1 MIVLVVDDDLDQ
13 LAIRSELFRTCGF
26 TAIEAAGREQ
36 ALQLAAEHRPGCVVM
51 DLNLP
56 TKAEGLALI
65 RQLKEID
72 QSVHLI
78 VLTGSDR
85 RVLDNRAEATMVDAV
100 LRKPAQSA
108 RLIRAL
114 KAYG

>member
-1 MIVLVVDDDLDQ
+1 MTVLVIDDDLDQ
-13 LAIRSELFRTCGF
+13 LAIRAELLRTCGF

-36 ALQLAAEHRPGCVVM
+36 ARRLAADNRPGCVVM

-65 RQLKEID
+65 RELKEID

-85 RVLDNRAEATMVDAV
+85 KVLDNRAEATMVDAV
-100 LRKPAQSA
+100 LRKPARSA
-108 RLIRAL
+108 QLIRTL